1 MQTILL
7 LVHVLAALGMVG
19 LILMQHGKG
28 ADAGAAF
35 GSGASA
41 TVFGSQGSGSF
52 VTRLTAGLAT
62 VFFITSLSLAYFAGQ
77 TEEKAT
83 SVVDRVELPKQDA
96 IPQPAEQKLFDGIA
110 PAAGIPAP
118 AVEETA
124 PVPAEKVEESAIPA
138 PAEAVEEKK

>member
-7 LVHVLAALGMVG
+7 LVHVLAALGMIG

-41 TVFGSQGSGSF
+41 TVFGSQGSASF

-62 VFFITSLSLAYFAGQ
+62 LFFITSLSLAYFAGQ
-77 TEEKAT
+77 TDEAAT
-83 SVVDRVELPKQDA
+83 SVVDRVELPKQESVS
-96 IPQPAEQKLFDGIA
+96 QPAVEEKLFEGVA
-110 PAAGIPAP
+110 PAGIPAP
-118 AVEETA
+118 ALEEGEAAPAETVEEA
-124 PVPAEKVEESAIPA
+124 PVPVA
-138 PAEAVEEKK
+138 PAESAEK